1 MLCTNICNFESFI
14 HRLAHAIIYNA
25 PTIFWGLWQAA
36 QPFVDPVTREKII
49 FIDDTTKETL
59 SEYVSDTALP
69 ASLGG
74 QAALVPI
81 EQATAVFGKQ

>member
-1 MLCTNICNFESFI
+1 MPCQLSPPLLTI

-49 FIDDTTKETL
+49 FIDDTTKDTL
-59 SEYVSDTALP
+59 SEYVPESTLP

-74 QAALVPI
+74 TASLVPI
-81 EQATAVFGKQ
+81 EQANAVFGKH

>member
-1 MLCTNICNFESFI
+1 MYTY
-14 HRLAHAIIYNA
+14 RLAHAIIFNA

-49 FIDDTTKETL
+49 FIDDTTKDTL
-59 SEYVSDTALP
+59 SEYVANEALP
-69 ASLGG
+69 TSLGG
-74 QAALVPI
+74 QASLVPI